1 MMEAITNAATSLSQ
15 MQLANAVQTSVL
27 DNSLQVTEAK
37 GEAMN
42 ELIQSS
48 SVADQE
54 MGRRVNLL
62 V

>member
-27 DNSLQVTEAK
+27 DKSLQVTEAK

-54 MGRRVNLL
+54 TGRRVNLL

>member
-27 DNSLQVTEAK
+27 DKSLQVTEAK

-48 SVADQE
+48 
-54 MGRRVNLL
+54 NLL

>member
-27 DNSLQVTEAK
+27 DKSLQVIEAK